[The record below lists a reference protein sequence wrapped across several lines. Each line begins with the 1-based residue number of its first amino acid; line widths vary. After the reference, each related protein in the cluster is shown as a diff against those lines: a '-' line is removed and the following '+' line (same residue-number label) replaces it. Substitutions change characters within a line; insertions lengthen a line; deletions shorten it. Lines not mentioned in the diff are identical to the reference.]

1 MNQVIN
7 TLEVHVMPA
16 HAADSQTS
24 SRPAE
29 AGSQALQAS

>member
-1 MNQVIN
+1 MNQVDS
-7 TLEVHVMPA
+7 TLEVHVTP
-16 HAADSQTS
+16 AADSQTS